1 MKLAADEVTWAEKL
15 AEQGYGTAGFTAN
28 LQLTDQ
34 QGYAQ
39 GFEHWFYDRAINP
52 LSTIKTRG
60 ERLRHSSI
68 EWLDGSFAQRRPTPA
83 LLYFQY
89 MEPHAPYQP
98 PEPYRSRFGRP
109 DAGQDEMAGANWK
122 LVRLELSDLS
132 DREGEL
138 LESYYDAEVAA
149 VDAEIALLFAE
160 LERRNFLDNAIVLV
174 TADHGEEFRDHGSFS
189 HGSSLYNEVV
199 RVPLLLLAPSLVPG
213 QVVQQN
219 VSLIDVSP
227 TILDLL
233 GLPPEPRFE
242 GRSLLPLLRKRK
254 SLLDYLQGGP
264 EGKGPV
270 GEALVL
276 LELAKP
282 GWVDHRRHTAGLIE
296 GRTKFLVNEANRS
309 TELFDLAVDARELSP
324 QSSTEGSALAVAL
337 RKFQSS
343 LRNPRAI
350 AEQVELDEALKERLR
365 ALGYA
370 F

>member
-1 MKLAADEVTWAEKL
+1 
-15 AEQGYGTAGFTAN
+15 
-28 LQLTDQ
+28 
-34 QGYAQ
+34 
-39 GFEHWFYDRAINP
+39 
-52 LSTIKTRG
+52 
-60 ERLRHSSI
+60 
-68 EWLDGSFAQRRPTPA
+68 
-83 LLYFQY
+83 
-89 MEPHAPYQP
+89 
-98 PEPYRSRFGRP
+98 
-109 DAGQDEMAGANWK
+109 
-122 LVRLELSDLS
+122 
-132 DREGEL
+132 
-138 LESYYDAEVAA
+138 
-149 VDAEIALLFAE
+149 
-160 LERRNFLDNAIVLV
+160 
-174 TADHGEEFRDHGSFS
+174 
-189 HGSSLYNEVV
+189 
-199 RVPLLLLAPSLVPG
+199 
-213 QVVQQN
+213 
-219 VSLIDVSP
+219 
-227 TILDLL
+227 
-233 GLPPEPRFE
+233 
-242 GRSLLPLLRKRK
+242 LLRKRK